1 MSPHRPR
8 VGLGLVGALALGI
21 AVPWNIANVGA
32 VAQLLADEYGV
43 GLAVVGL
50 FTTALFLTHF
60 SSQVPAGRLIDRYGA
75 RRIGLAAIGIVAVA
89 NALALVAPELWIV
102 FPARLLM
109 GFGTAGGFI
118 AGSDYVRA
126 LGGSATFQGLY
137 GGVTLA
143 SPALAVAVI
152 PQLVGPLGWR
162 APFASA
168 LVVALA
174 MLPLLAL
181 APADVRSRRRHD
193 AAAPAKV
200 LRDRRLYRFAAVHV
214 ASFGLS
220 VVIGNWVVTLL
231 DRDGY
236 SRSTAGLVGSL
247 VLFGGVVTRPF
258 GGWLLR
264 RHPTLARL
272 AVAGSLVAGAASTVL
287 LASSAPLAVLVVAA
301 ALVGLAAGIPFVPA
315 FVGAQ
320 ATRPDAPG
328 AAIGLVNS
336 FAALTIVAGTP
347 LLGLAFDPLGHGRAG
362 FVAVAIVWAA
372 ALFAVPRR
380 A

>member
-1 MSPHRPR
+1 
-8 VGLGLVGALALGI
+8 
-21 AVPWNIANVGA
+21 
-32 VAQLLADEYGV
+32 
-43 GLAVVGL
+43 
-50 FTTALFLTHF
+50 
-60 SSQVPAGRLIDRYGA
+60 LIDRHGA

-89 NALALVAPELWIV
+89 NALALVAPKLWIV
-102 FPARLLM
+102 LPARLLM

-126 LGGSATFQGLY
+126 LGGSLTFQGIY
-137 GGVTLA
+137 GGITLA
-143 SPALAVAVI
+143 SPGVAVATI
-152 PQLVGPLGWR
+152 PQLAGPLGWR

-181 APADVRSRRRHD
+181 APADVRARRTHD
-193 AAAPAKV
+193 AAPRAKL
-200 LRDRRLYRFAAVHV
+200 LRDRRLYRFAAIHV

-220 VVIGNWVVTLL
+220 AVIGNWVVTLL

-247 VLFGGVVTRPF
+247 VLFGGVVTRPL

-264 RHPTLARL
+264 RDPNLARV
-272 AVAGSLVAGAASTVL
+272 AVAASLAAGAASTVL
-287 LASSAPLAVLVVAA
+287 LASSAPLPVLVLAA

-362 FVAVAIVWAA
+362 FVAVAAVWAL
-372 ALFAVPRR
+372 ALLAVPRR
-380 A
+380 V